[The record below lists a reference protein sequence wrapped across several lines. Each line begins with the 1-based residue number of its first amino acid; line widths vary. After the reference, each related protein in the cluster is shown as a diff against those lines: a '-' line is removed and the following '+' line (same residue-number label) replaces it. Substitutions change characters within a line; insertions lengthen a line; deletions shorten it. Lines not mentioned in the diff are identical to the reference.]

1 MSINITVRKDLPLG
15 IWLGMGGALIAVAA
29 LLIGFGLMAIY
40 SLVHC
45 IEDVKKMSDAR
56 KGVQS

>member
-1 MSINITVRKDLPLG
+1 
-15 IWLGMGGALIAVAA
+15 
-29 LLIGFGLMAIY
+29 MAIY

-56 KGVQS
+56 KEVQN